1 VTPEQGLASDLR
13 RYLMADPVSHE
24 KGASRD
30 RMFRVDMLAVTLG
43 VEADVIRMWALDVG
57 PPNEK
62 QVATINA
69 VLHAAQDEH

>member
-1 VTPEQGLASDLR
+1 MTPEQEFSDRLR
-13 RYLMADPVSHE
+13 RYLMADPISHDT
-24 KGASRD
+24 GASPD
-30 RMFRVDMLAVTLG
+30 RVFRVDMLAAKLG

-69 VLHAAQDEH
+69 VLHATQDEH